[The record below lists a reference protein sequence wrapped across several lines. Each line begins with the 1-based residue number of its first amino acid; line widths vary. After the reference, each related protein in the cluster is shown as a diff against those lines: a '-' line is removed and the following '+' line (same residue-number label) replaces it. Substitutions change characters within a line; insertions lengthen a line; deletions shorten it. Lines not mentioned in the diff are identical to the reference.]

1 MDPRADDAL
10 LGALPDLVMVVDAD
24 LVLRR
29 TTDAWEALLG
39 WLTAPRI
46 GHTLTDLV
54 HPDDI
59 AVLSAAATAVTSRHT
74 GAPVEIR
81 LRTAEGSWR
90 PFEVVAR
97 NAEGVDGVD
106 GVVLAARDLRARRTP
121 DGAEVRLQRAV
132 HLSPSMT
139 LLLDRDGTVI
149 AASAAVTR
157 LLGRDLTDVVGL
169 PLAACCEPDSVAELA
184 AALHACTQQGV
195 SLTCEVQMRN
205 VADDGIE
212 RDPLAVR
219 LDMVDRLDDPTVGAI
234 VVSGHDVSDLHRAQ
248 RTLEHQA
255 RHDSLTGLA
264 NRSLMLDRL
273 RDAVEHQQPGALLMI
288 GLDRFKPVNDLLG
301 HEAGDELLV
310 VAADRLREV
319 VQPGDLLGRVGGDE
333 FALLTSSVTDRT
345 EAHRLCERIETRL
358 AMPYLLSEG
367 PVRVTASAGHA
378 LIDRDAT
385 VTGVLADADL
395 SMFES
400 KAGRRGEPERAVPQ
414 RDRNANERRKLADD
428 LAAGLQRGEVMAYL
442 QPLVAIRS
450 GETAGLEAL
459 VRWQHPELGLLT
471 SSSFLD
477 LAEDAG
483 LDLLLGDV
491 VLRSACGALATVDQE
506 ISLGLNLSVTQ
517 LADRGLRKRLR
528 GIIAEYGIA
537 PERLM
542 IEITEHATLTRRPGG
557 GRISPERTLDDL
569 KGVGASLCLDDF
581 GTGYSSLTHIR
592 RYPLAAIKID
602 RSFVAGVCDHP
613 EDRAVIAAMVGMAN
627 ALDLQVVAEGVETE
641 EQLQAVAQLGCDL
654 VQGYLIS
661 YPLPPDQIGP
671 WLAEY
676 GADWRRSRTSAG

>member
-39 WLTAPRI
+39 WLTTPRI

-248 RTLEHQA
+248 RTDGSGDGTED
-255 RHDSLTGLA
+255 RELA
-264 NRSLMLDRL
+264 LPMRGVLGIKAGEARSLA
-273 RDAVEHQQPGALLMI
+273 RDECGEMRIEVEHRAL
-288 GLDRFKPVNDLLG
+288 DHR
-301 HEAGDELLV
+301 
-310 VAADRLREV
+310 
-319 VQPGDLLGRVGGDE
+319 
-333 FALLTSSVTDRT
+333 FALPHGFAIEQETLPKPRRGIDDEIRLSNKTDDVVF
-345 EAHRLCERIETRL
+345 AHMLGQCHNFDMRIEFSQ
-358 AMPYLLSEG
+358 ALS
-367 PVRVTASAGHA
+367 
-378 LIDRDAT
+378 
-385 VTGVLADADL
+385 
-395 SMFES
+395 
-400 KAGRRGEPERAVPQ
+400 RGINSQRAEPWCRHQ
-414 RDRNANERRKLADD
+414 
-428 LAAGLQRGEVMAYL
+428 Q
-442 QPLVAIRS
+442 
-450 GETAGLEAL
+450 
-459 VRWQHPELGLLT
+459 LT
-471 SSSFLD
+471 I
-477 LAEDAG
+477 EIAG
-483 LDLLLGDV
+483 LDLAAMREHEFPDARCGQIRRDRPADPADPRNQNAGRLELL
-491 VLRSACGALATVDQE
+491 
-506 ISLGLNLSVTQ
+506 
-517 LADRGLRKRLR
+517 LAD
-528 GIIAEYGIA
+528 
-537 PERLM
+537 
-542 IEITEHATLTRRPGG
+542 LTQVRQPH
-557 GRISPERTLDDL
+557 L
-569 KGVGASLCLDDF
+569 
-581 GTGYSSLTHIR
+581 
-592 RYPLAAIKID
+592 PLVPSTFD
-602 RSFVAGVCDHP
+602 SG
-613 EDRAVIAAMVGMAN
+613 
-627 ALDLQVVAEGVETE
+627 Q
-641 EQLQAVAQLGCDL
+641 
-654 VQGYLIS
+654 
-661 YPLPPDQIGP
+661 
-671 WLAEY
+671 
-676 GADWRRSRTSAG
+676 